1 MLVISFFNKKQ
12 MKMKDLIAKKNNLTY
27 SDLFL
32 GLGNRT
38 RENGIFSDG
47 LQECITKQ
55 RVLPFFKKFR
65 LWELKI

>member
-1 MLVISFFNKKQ
+1 
-12 MKMKDLIAKKNNLTY
+12 MKDLNYFFLLLTY